1 MQRKSSIIRL
11 FLLFLL
17 IAGLTVFAKTQRT
30 QAANLQQV
38 SVTMSNSRFSFNGVV
53 AADPGGDTVV
63 DIAAVGTYGGG
74 STDFDPTDLLVV
86 GDTLVFSTSGSRTVQ
101 EIIDGDT
108 IVLSATVNNSETFYL
123 ASTSEL
129 VAEFTTASVLTA
141 GYFQVLVPAATSNS
155 TDGTPDQGYF
165 DFSTGADVTCTGTG
179 YTWGTATD
187 LGAQTGG
194 ILPAGTW
201 HVYECPYTTGAAGTI
216 TMTINN
222 TGVINPTPNDNH
234 IAGVADTYGVI
245 VRNVRASDDEVIDS
259 TTVKIG
265 AIEAVQVSATV
276 VPSLTF
282 EISGV
287 DAAQTRCGAST
298 DVATT
303 ATSVPFGEIA
313 TAIFTNAAQELKF
326 TTNALDGAVVTAVAN
341 DQLGREG
348 LACSTA
354 NTSTDKKD
362 PANPPPG
369 SNYTLDPSAG
379 DHLCI
384 WDANIV
390 GMSATN
396 QEAWT
401 SITSTSGTGFGYSIE
416 NIDSALPTFTHGGGT
431 NFNARHFAD
440 AQSGETPVAIFSS
453 NSLPT
458 NSDSIYV
465 CYRIAADALTA
476 AGNYYNYVTYTA
488 TATF

>member
-1 MQRKSSIIRL
+1 MQRKTSIIRL
-11 FLLFLL
+11 FLILML
-17 IAGLTVFAKTQRT
+17 IVGFAVFAKTQRT

-63 DIAAVGTYGGG
+63 DIAAVGTYGGA
-74 STDFDPTDLLVV
+74 STDFEPTDLLVV
-86 GDTLVFSTSGSRTVQ
+86 GDTLVFSTTGALTVE
-101 EIIDGDT
+101 EIVDGDT

-129 VAEFTTASVLTA
+129 VAEFTTASVITE
-141 GYFQVLVPAATSNS
+141 GYFQVLVPAATSDS

-165 DFSTGADVTCTGTG
+165 DFSTGADVACTGTG

-216 TMTINN
+216 EMTIDNA
-222 TGVINPTPNDNH
+222 GVINPTPNDNH

-245 VRNVRASDDEVIDS
+245 VRNVRDSDDAVIDS

-282 EISGV
+282 EIIGEDATAVSPPCGQETHV
-287 DAAQTRCGAST
+287 D
-298 DVATT
+298 TT
-303 ATSVPFGEIA
+303 ASSVPFGEIG
-313 TAIFTNAAQELKF
+313 TGVFRNASQELKV
-326 TTNALDGAVVTAVAN
+326 TTNAIDGAIVTAIAN

-348 LACSTA
+348 LACDDVRTGA
-354 NTSTDKKD
+354 DKHV
-362 PANPPPG
+362 PP
-369 SNYTLDPSAG
+369 YTLDPTDG

-384 WDANIV
+384 WDANV
-390 GMSATN
+390 SGMSETAE
-396 QEAWT
+396 EAWT
-401 SITSTSGTGFGYSIE
+401 NTDYTGFGYSLD
-416 NIDSALPTFTHGGGT
+416 NIVGSGAEFTYGAG
-431 NFNARHFAD
+431 FDARHFAD
-440 AQSGETPVAIFSS
+440 AQSGHDPVALFDSEGY
-453 NSLPT
+453 PT
-458 NSDSIYV
+458 NNHSVHV
-465 CYRIAADALTA
+465 CYRIVPDALTA
-476 AGNYYNYVTYTA
+476 AGDYYNYITYTA